1 MGYQGGWTTYPDKVV
16 KPIFSRSECT
26 KTKVATIKSGQVL
39 KAYTWLESD
48 GAGKLIAHGG
58 ITESALV
65 TINGALAAAATL
77 TVGTTGI
84 VFTVG
89 SAGATIEQL
98 VNAMSVLV
106 GGDSTTTANA
116 ALLAAGI
123 PTTVGTFTSGTAPAF
138 NFNKVDAN
146 TVVANATTSASN
158 VTDLAVAASAGTAP
172 TVTKTEGTA
181 TFNKIAGMTV
191 YDVNATAGDVDA
203 SVFIEAAFYAQGPLW
218 AVDTAVDT
226 VANADGTTTACT
238 TYNTG
243 CAGTSAASNLLKQK
257 FIEGSEFTLD
267 VIRTGEVY

>member
-1 MGYQGGWTTYPDKVV
+1 MAYSGGWTTYPDKVV
-16 KPIFSRSECT
+16 KPIFARAECT
-26 KTKVATIKSGQVL
+26 KTKTATIKSGQVL

-48 GAGKLIAHGG
+48 ANGKLIAHGG

-65 TINGALAAAATL
+65 TFNAALAAAGTI

-84 VFTVG
+84 VFT
-89 SAGATIEQL
+89 AGASGATVEQI
-98 VNAMSVLV
+98 VNAVSVLV
-106 GGDSTTTANA
+106 GGDSTTVANA

-138 NFNKVDAN
+138 NFNKVDVN
-146 TVVANATTSASN
+146 TVVANSTAPGTNA
-158 VTDLAVAASAGTAP
+158 TDLAVTSSGTAP
-172 TVTKTEGTA
+172 TVTKSADGTA

-191 YDVNATAGDVDA
+191 YDVNATSADVEA
-203 SVFIEAAFYAQGPLW
+203 AVFIEASFYMQGPLW